1 MDQVLLLNI
10 YESLTC
16 LTGTGVAGALING
29 LREKMYGFPVASVST
44 SLYLV
49 PRGYFTASQPSV
61 NLHRLLAACLPQL
74 SAARR
79 RVEEHHGAM
88 SGRNS
93 PPLYSNK
100 STNLKY
106 HPMTAADQG
115 IN

>member
-1 MDQVLLLNI
+1 MLLHI

-61 NLHRLLAACLPQL
+61 NLYRLLAACMLQL
-74 SAARR
+74 SAGRR
-79 RVEEHHGAM
+79 GVEEHHSAM
-88 SGRNS
+88 SGRNRPS
-93 PPLYSNK
+93 LYSLYSNK

-106 HPMTAADQG
+106 HPMAAAAQG